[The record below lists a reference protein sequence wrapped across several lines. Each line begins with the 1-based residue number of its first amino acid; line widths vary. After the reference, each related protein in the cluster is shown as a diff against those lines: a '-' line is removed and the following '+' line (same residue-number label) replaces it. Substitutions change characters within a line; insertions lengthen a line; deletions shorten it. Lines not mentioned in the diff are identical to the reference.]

1 VHESFGKNKLG
12 GVKMATTS
20 ILMSIQDVLGNN
32 IYQIPNYQR
41 GYAWEETQIKDLLE
55 DLENIENDKP
65 HYTGTMVIVKKDK
78 KRQLGESFTIYD
90 VIDGQQRLA
99 TIMILLYCLYEE
111 FKNIDEETVDE
122 DKIEEY
128 GKPEEIAENIYDKY
142 IVTGKL
148 QRLILNEDSND
159 YFANHIIKEIAL
171 AGIDKSENTSQENLK
186 NAKFMIK
193 DYLQKKKN
201 SFNSE
206 EVFFEYLSN
215 LKLKITNSLVVNKY
229 EVESDAEAGVIFEV
243 MNDRGKPLSQ
253 ADKIKNYL
261 IYLAYKIGNDELA
274 KKINNYWGTIFKNL
288 MASKRSTDDD
298 FLRYHWITYTNE
310 YRKYDVHRR
319 IKTKIRLKDES
330 GIRVENDK
338 IEKEIENYIIDLKE
352 CSDIFLEL
360 NQPDNGKA
368 FSDETYKNFPQINEI
383 KDIINKFHRL
393 RNIATFYPLFISA
406 RRVFK
411 GKPQYFLDI
420 LHLSELFTFR
430 VYIIGNRR
438 SNTKQTTFYRLAFDL
453 HKLRQDAQNK
463 KDEKFKE
470 IKEEINAAIKGY
482 GADDYFRENLQ
493 SSQFY
498 SSLQTHEIKY
508 FFFELERYKA
518 KEAKEELGMDWK
530 DIEGK
535 TQIEHIW
542 PQTPKEFDSWSE
554 EEKEKHKEY
563 VHKLGNLTITGW
575 NQTLSNKDFWNEEE
589 FNVKRSIYEKSN
601 LRVQRELVKY
611 DKWDIEEI
619 SKREK
624 ELVKFALERWKYNN
638 E

>member
-1 VHESFGKNKLG
+1 MK
-12 GVKMATTS
+12 KMKTTS

-32 IYQIPNYQR
+32 IYQIPDYQR
-41 GYAWEETQIKDLLE
+41 GYAWEEIQVKDLIE
-55 DLENIENDKP
+55 DLENVEDRKT
-65 HYTGTMVIVKKDK
+65 HYTGTMVIVKKDE
-78 KRQLGESFTIYD
+78 KRQYGESFTVYD
-90 VIDGQQRLA
+90 VIDGQQRIA
-99 TIMILLYCLYEE
+99 TITILLYCLYEG
-111 FKNIDEETVDE
+111 FKNINEEKMDK

-128 GKPEEIAENIYDKY
+128 NKPEKIAQNIYDKY
-142 IVTGKL
+142 IFTGKL
-148 QRLILNEDSND
+148 QRLILNKDSND
-159 YFANHIIKEIAL
+159 YFINHIIKETDL
-171 AGIDKSENTSQENLK
+171 SGIDKTENTSQENLK
-186 NAKFMIK
+186 NAKSIIK
-193 DYLQKKKN
+193 DYLQGKKD
-201 SFNSE
+201 SFSSE
-206 EVFFEYLSN
+206 EEFFEYLIN

-261 IYLAYKIGNDELA
+261 IYLAYKTNNADLA

-288 MASKRSTDDD
+288 MASKRSSEDD

-310 YRKYDVHRR
+310 YREYDVHRR

-330 GIRVENDK
+330 GMRVEDNK
-338 IEKEIENYIIDLKE
+338 IEKEIENYITDLKE
-352 CSDIFLEL
+352 ASDIFLEL

-393 RNIATFYPLFISA
+393 RNIVTFYPLFISA

-411 GKPQYFLDI
+411 GNPQYFLDI

-438 SNTKQTTFYRLAFDL
+438 SNTKQTTFFRLAFNL
-453 HKLRQDAQNK
+453 HKLKEDAQSR
-463 KDEKFKE
+463 KDDKFKE
-470 IKEEINAAIKGY
+470 IINEIKEAISLY
-482 GADDYFRENLQ
+482 SADDYFKENLQ
-493 SSQFY
+493 SSQLY
-498 SSLQTHEIKY
+498 NNLQTHEIKY

-518 KEAKEELGMDWK
+518 KKIKEELGIDWK
-530 DIEGK
+530 DIEEK

-542 PQTPKEFDSWSE
+542 PQRPKAFDSWLE
-554 EEKEKHKEY
+554 EEKEKHSKH

-575 NQTLSNKDFWNEEE
+575 NQALSNRDFWNEEE
-589 FNVKRSIYEKSN
+589 FNVKRTIYENSN
-601 LRVQRELVKY
+601 LRVQRELAKKY
-611 DKWDIEEI
+611 NKWDIEEI
-619 SKREK
+619 GKREE
-624 ELVKFALERWKYNN
+624 ELVKFALEKWKYNN

>member
-1 VHESFGKNKLG
+1 MK
-12 GVKMATTS
+12 KMATTS
-20 ILMSIQDVLGNN
+20 ILMSIQDLLGNN
-32 IYQIPNYQR
+32 IYQIPDYQR
-41 GYAWEETQIKDLLE
+41 GYAWEEIQVKDLLE
-55 DLENIENDKP
+55 DLENVENGKT
-65 HYTGTMVIVKKDK
+65 HYTGTMVIVKKDE
-78 KRQLGESFTIYD
+78 KRQFGESFAVYD
-90 VIDGQQRLA
+90 VIDGQQRIA
-99 TIMILLYCLYEE
+99 TITILLYCLYEA
-111 FKNIDEETVDE
+111 FKNIDEETIDE
-122 DKIEEY
+122 NKIEEY
-128 GKPEEIAENIYDKY
+128 GKPEKIAQNIYDKY

-159 YFANHIIKEIAL
+159 YFVNHIIKETEL
-171 AGIDKSENTSQENLK
+171 SGIDKTENTSQENLK
-186 NAKFMIK
+186 NAKFIIK
-193 DYLQKKKN
+193 VYLQWKKDIF
-201 SFNSE
+201 SSE
-206 EVFFEYLSN
+206 EAFFEYLSN
-215 LKLKITNSLVVNKY
+215 LKLKITDSLVVNKY

-261 IYLAYKIGNDELA
+261 IYLAYKLDNAGLA

-288 MASKRSTDDD
+288 MASKRSSEDD

-310 YRKYDVHRR
+310 YREYDVHRR
-319 IKTKIRLKDES
+319 IKKKIRLKDES
-330 GIRVENDK
+330 GMRVEGDK
-338 IEKEIENYIIDLKE
+338 IEKEIENYITDLE
-352 CSDIFLEL
+352 EASDIFLEL

-453 HKLRQDAQNK
+453 HRLKEDAQSR

-470 IKEEINAAIKGY
+470 IINEIKGAISWY
-482 GADDYFRENLQ
+482 GADDYFKENLQ
-493 SSQFY
+493 SPQLY
-498 SSLQTHEIKY
+498 NNLQTHEIKY

-518 KEAKEELGMDWK
+518 KKTKEELGMDWK
-530 DIEGK
+530 DIEEK

-542 PQTPKEFDSWSE
+542 PQRPKAFDSWLE
-554 EEKEKHKEY
+554 EEKEKHSKY

-589 FNVKRSIYEKSN
+589 FNVKRPIYEKSN
-601 LRVQRELVKY
+601 LRVQRELAKKY
-611 DKWDIEEI
+611 NKWGIEEI
-619 SKREK
+619 GKREE
-624 ELVKFALERWKYNN
+624 ELVEFALEKWKYNN

>member
-1 VHESFGKNKLG
+1 
-12 GVKMATTS
+12 MATTS
-20 ILMSIQDVLGNN
+20 ILMPIQDVLGNN
-32 IYQIPNYQR
+32 IYQIPDYQR

-55 DLENIENDKP
+55 DLENVENIRT
-65 HYTGTMVIVKKDK
+65 HYTGTMVIVKKSE
-78 KRQLGESFTIYD
+78 KRQLGESFATYD

-99 TIMILLYCLYEE
+99 TIIILLYCLYEE
-111 FKNIDEETVDE
+111 FKDIGKTTIDEV
-122 DKIEEY
+122 KIEEY
-128 GKPEEIAENIYDKY
+128 GKPEEIAQNIYSKY
-142 IVTGKL
+142 IVTRKL

-159 YFANHIIKEIAL
+159 YFVNHIIKETGL
-171 AGIDKSENTSQENLK
+171 AGIDKTENTSQENLK
-186 NAKFMIK
+186 NAKSTIK
-193 DYLQKKKN
+193 GYLQKKRS
-201 SFNSE
+201 SFNSKE
-206 EVFFEYLSN
+206 AFSEYLNN

-261 IYLAYKIGNDELA
+261 IYLAYKIENVKLA
-274 KKINNYWGTIFKNL
+274 KKINDYWGTIFKNL
-288 MASKRSTDDD
+288 MASKRSSEDD

-310 YRKYDVHRR
+310 YKEYDVHRR

-338 IEKEIENYIIDLKE
+338 IEKEIENYITDLE
-352 CSDIFLEL
+352 EASDIFLEL

-383 KDIINKFHRL
+383 KDTINKFHRL

-411 GKPQYFLDI
+411 GKPQYVLDT

-438 SNTKQTTFYRLAFDL
+438 SNTKQTTFYGLAFDL
-453 HKLRQDAQNK
+453 HKLKQDIESR

-470 IKEEINAAIKGY
+470 IINEIKEAISWY
-482 GADDYFRENLQ
+482 GADDYFKENLQ
-493 SSQFY
+493 NSQLY
-498 SSLQTHEIKY
+498 NNLQTHEIKY

-518 KEAKEELGMDWK
+518 KTTKEELGMDWK
-530 DIEGK
+530 NVEEK
-535 TQIEHIW
+535 TQIEHILS
-542 PQTPKEFDSWSE
+542 QTPKGFDSWSE
-554 EEKEKHKEY
+554 EEKEKHSKN

-589 FNVKRSIYEKSN
+589 FNVKRPIYEKSN
-601 LRVQRELVKY
+601 LRVQRELAKY
-611 DKWDIEEI
+611 NKWGVEQINE
-619 SKREK
+619 REK
-624 ELVKFALERWKYNN
+624 ELVEFALERWKCKN

>member
-1 VHESFGKNKLG
+1 
-12 GVKMATTS
+12 MATTS
-20 ILMSIQDVLGNN
+20 ILMPIQDLLGNN
-32 IYQIPNYQR
+32 IYQIPDYQR
-41 GYAWEETQIKDLLE
+41 GYAWEETQIKDLLD
-55 DLENIENDKP
+55 DLENVENGK
-65 HYTGTMVIVKKDK
+65 HYTGTMVIVKKDE
-78 KRQLGESFTIYD
+78 KRQLGESFAIYD

-99 TIMILLYCLYEE
+99 TITILLYCLYEE
-111 FKNIDEETVDE
+111 FKDLSETTIEE

-128 GKPEEIAENIYDKY
+128 GKPEEIAQNIYSKY

-159 YFANHIIKEIAL
+159 YFVNHIIKKTDL
-171 AGIDKSENTSQENLK
+171 AGIDKTENTSQENLK
-186 NAKFMIK
+186 NAKSIIK
-193 DYLQKKKN
+193 DYLQKKMH

-206 EVFFEYLSN
+206 VPFFEYLSN

-243 MNDRGKPLSQ
+243 MNDRGKQLSQ

-261 IYLAYKIGNDELA
+261 IYLAYKIENVELA

-288 MASKRSTDDD
+288 MASKRSSEDD

-310 YRKYDVHRR
+310 YKEYDVHRR
-319 IKTKIRLKDES
+319 IKTKIRLKDKS
-330 GIRVENDK
+330 GMRVENDK
-338 IEKEIENYIIDLKE
+338 IEKEIVNYITDLKE
-352 CSDIFLEL
+352 ASDIFLEL

-383 KDIINKFHRL
+383 KDTINKFHRL

-411 GKPQYFLDI
+411 DKPKYFLDI

-453 HKLRQDAQNK
+453 HELKQDAQSR

-470 IKEEINAAIKGY
+470 IINEIKEAISGY
-482 GADDYFRENLQ
+482 GTDDYFKENLQ
-493 SSQFY
+493 NSQLY
-498 SSLQTHEIKY
+498 NNLQTHEIKY

-518 KEAKEELGMDWK
+518 KKTKEELGMDWK
-530 DIEGK
+530 DIEEK

-542 PQTPKEFDSWSE
+542 SQKPKGFDGWP
-554 EEKEKHKEY
+554 EKEKHSKH

-575 NQTLSNKDFWNEEE
+575 NPTLSNKDFWNEEE
-589 FNVKRSIYEKSN
+589 FNVKRPIYEKSN
-601 LRVQRELVKY
+601 LRVQRELAKY
-611 DKWDIEEI
+611 DKWGTEQID
-619 SKREK
+619 KREE
-624 ELVKFALERWKYNN
+624 ELVEFALGRWKYNN

>member
-1 VHESFGKNKLG
+1 MK
-12 GVKMATTS
+12 KMATTS
-20 ILMSIQDVLGNN
+20 ILMPIQDLLGNN
-32 IYQIPNYQR
+32 IYQIPDYQR

-55 DLENIENDKP
+55 DLENVENGKT
-65 HYTGTMVIVKKDK
+65 HYTGTMVIVKKDE
-78 KRQLGESFTIYD
+78 KRQFGESFAIYD

-99 TIMILLYCLYEE
+99 TITILLYCLYEE
-111 FKNIDEETVDE
+111 FKDLSETTIEE

-128 GKPEEIAENIYDKY
+128 GKPEEIAQNIYSKY

-159 YFANHIIKEIAL
+159 YFVNHIIKKTDL
-171 AGIDKSENTSQENLK
+171 AGIDKTENTSQENLK
-186 NAKFMIK
+186 NAKSIIK
-193 DYLQKKKN
+193 DYLQKKMH

-206 EVFFEYLSN
+206 VPFFEYLSN

-261 IYLAYKIGNDELA
+261 IYLAYKIENVELA

-288 MASKRSTDDD
+288 MASKRSSEDD

-310 YRKYDVHRR
+310 YKEYDVHRR

-330 GIRVENDK
+330 GTRVENDK
-338 IEKEIENYIIDLKE
+338 IEKEIVNYITDLKE
-352 CSDIFLEL
+352 ASDIFLEL

-383 KDIINKFHRL
+383 KDTINKFHRL

-411 GKPQYFLDI
+411 GKPQYFLDT

-438 SNTKQTTFYRLAFDL
+438 SNTKQTTFYRLAFNL
-453 HKLRQDAQNK
+453 HELKQDAQSR

-470 IKEEINAAIKGY
+470 IINEIKEAISGY
-482 GADDYFRENLQ
+482 GTDDYFKENLQ
-493 SSQFY
+493 NSQLY
-498 SSLQTHEIKY
+498 NNLQTHEIKY

-518 KEAKEELGMDWK
+518 KKTKEELGMDWK
-530 DIEGK
+530 DIEEK

-542 PQTPKEFDSWSE
+542 SQKPKGFDGWS
-554 EEKEKHKEY
+554 EKEKHSKH

-589 FNVKRSIYEKSN
+589 FNVKRPIYEKSN
-601 LRVQRELVKY
+601 LRVQRGLAKY
-611 DKWDIEEI
+611 DKWGTEQIDEREE
-619 SKREK
+619 
-624 ELVKFALERWKYNN
+624 ELVEFALGRWKYNN

>member
-1 VHESFGKNKLG
+1 MK
-12 GVKMATTS
+12 KMGTTS
-20 ILMSIQDVLGNN
+20 ILMSIQDVFGNN
-32 IYQIPNYQR
+32 IYQIPDYQR

-55 DLENIENDKP
+55 DLENVENGKT
-65 HYTGTMVIVKKDK
+65 HYTGTMVIVKKSE
-78 KRQLGESFTIYD
+78 KRQFGESFAIYD

-99 TIMILLYCLYEE
+99 TIMILLYRLYEE
-111 FKNIDEETVDE
+111 FKDIGKTTIDE

-128 GKPEEIAENIYDKY
+128 GKPEEIAQNIYNKY

-159 YFANHIIKEIAL
+159 YFANHIIKETDI
-171 AGIDKSENTSQENLK
+171 AGIDKTENTSQENLK
-186 NAKFMIK
+186 NARAIIK
-193 DYLQKKKN
+193 NYLQKKRDP
-201 SFNSE
+201 FNSKE
-206 EVFFEYLSN
+206 AFFEYLSN

-261 IYLAYKIGNDELA
+261 IYLAYKIENVELA

-288 MASKRSTDDD
+288 MASKRSSEDD

-310 YRKYDVHRR
+310 YREYDVHRR

-330 GIRVENDK
+330 GMRVENDK
-338 IEKEIENYIIDLKE
+338 IEKEIVDYIIDLKE
-352 CSDIFLEL
+352 ASDIFLEL
-360 NQPDNGKA
+360 NQPDDGKA

-383 KDIINKFHRL
+383 KNTINKFHRL

-411 GKPQYFLDI
+411 GNPQYFFDI

-453 HKLRQDAQNK
+453 HKLKQDAQSS

-470 IKEEINAAIKGY
+470 IMNEIKYAISWY
-482 GADDYFRENLQ
+482 GADDYFKENLQ
-493 SSQFY
+493 NSQLY
-498 SSLQTHEIKY
+498 SNLQTHEIKY

-518 KEAKEELGMDWK
+518 KKTKEELGIDWK
-530 DIEGK
+530 DIEEK

-542 PQTPKEFDSWSE
+542 SQKPKGFDSWLE
-554 EEKEKHKEY
+554 EKKEKHSKH

-589 FNVKRSIYEKSN
+589 FNVKRPIYEKSN
-601 LRVQRELVKY
+601 LRVQRELAKY
-611 DKWDIEEI
+611 DKWGVEQIDEREE
-619 SKREK
+619 
-624 ELVKFALERWKYNN
+624 ELVKFALERWKCNN